1 MRIGPI
7 TFLLTL
13 VVFTLAMETYAG
25 EGHNHVHIEQLNS
38 GDNLE
43 LNIDQIGYGNTI
55 NFSFDHANNTFNFTQ
70 KGAGNTIS
78 WVPWWGS
85 GKSWGGDVDGS
96 GNDITIDQEDGATY
110 GAHIW
115 GNNNIVD
122 VTQKGDHDTFLDVHA
137 DGTTTEIWQQDS
149 GSKYARIYYYG
160 TADDS
165 TTDLMQKGT
174 GTHTAYITLQGSETT
189 DLTLIQQGNT
199 TQSYSL
205 TQTCVTVGGCS
216 VTVTQGN

>member
-1 MRIGPI
+1 
-7 TFLLTL
+7 
-13 VVFTLAMETYAG
+13 METYAG

-43 LNIDQIGYGNTI
+43 LNIDQIGYGNVI
-55 NFSFDHANNTFNFTQ
+55 NFSFDHANNTSTLHKKVQ
-70 KGAGNTIS
+70 AIQSVGYYGGVLVSHGAEMLTVQVMILQS
-78 WVPWWGS
+78 IKKTVQHMDS
-85 GKSWGGDVDGS
+85 F
-96 GNDITIDQEDGATY
+96 
-110 GAHIW
+110 W
-115 GNNNIVD
+115 GNNNTVD

-137 DGTTTEIWQQDS
+137 EGTTTEVWQQDS

-174 GTHTAYITLQGSETT
+174 GTHTAYITLQGTETT